1 MVSETVRTFLKLFLT
16 FLFKIQKHDFLTFFC
31 VDAHTFSRTV
41 DAVSPTWTVSLALK
55 SMIEMNA
62 STSLATRSHGRARC
76 GSALVTAP
84 IPRPTVTFP
93 RARRGVTA
101 PISFSWTWILRIS
114 ARCLQRD
121 VTTWPP
127 PASHKVNRRQTWL
140 TAAYSG
146 FVNFY
151 GPITIAIRTRY
162 NILRRVMYFRAIMN
176 MSILSRCCRML

>member
-1 MVSETVRTFLKLFLT
+1 MASETVRTFFEVFNVFVQNPK
-16 FLFKIQKHDFLTFFC
+16 KHDLLTFFC

-84 IPRPTVTFP
+84 IPRPTVYFP

-127 PASHKVNRRQTWL
+127 PASHNVNRRQTYELAHGQL
-140 TAAYSG
+140 TVG
-146 FVNFY
+146 
-151 GPITIAIRTRY
+151 
-162 NILRRVMYFRAIMN
+162 L
-176 MSILSRCCRML
+176 